1 MQDPVKDRI
10 QKIRDEIAQ
19 ISVAN
24 RDYLQ
29 SRNKVP
35 GAADHQRRLE
45 RLQAILG
52 ELTALTEWK
61 KP

>member
-19 ISVAN
+19 ISAAN
-24 RDYLQ
+24 RAYLQ
-29 SRNKVP
+29 SRNTVP